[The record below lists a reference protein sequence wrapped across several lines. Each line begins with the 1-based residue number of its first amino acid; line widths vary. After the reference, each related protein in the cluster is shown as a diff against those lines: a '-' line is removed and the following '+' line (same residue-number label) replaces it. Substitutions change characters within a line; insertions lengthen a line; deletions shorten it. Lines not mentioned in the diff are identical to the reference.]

1 MNSNKNLNKNLCPKG
16 RIVKMS
22 KAVKTV
28 FVCNECGYESAKWMG
43 KCPACNSWNSFFEQK
58 VEKVTENGVKKIKE
72 RNEPKALNSYKGQEV
87 ARISTGFNELD
98 RVLGGGI
105 VKGSLILL
113 GGEPG
118 IGKSTLILELCDKI
132 KGEGKVLYVS
142 GEESAEQIKLRAD
155 RLNIHND
162 NILFLGETDI
172 SIINQNIEE
181 ISPKL
186 VIIDSIQTMY
196 SDELSAAAGSVSQVR
211 EITAQIMRM
220 CKSKQITTIIIGH
233 VTKDGTIAGPRVL
246 EHMVD
251 TVLYLEGERYF
262 SYRILR
268 GVKNRFG
275 STNEIGMF
283 EMKGEGMVEITNP
296 SEILISERED
306 NPSGSCIVATME
318 GTRPMLIELQAL
330 TTLSVFGIPKR
341 TANGFD
347 YNRLA
352 VMIAVLEK
360 RANLQI
366 GGQDIY
372 VNVVGGIKLNE
383 PSVDLGIVCVCA
395 SSFKNIPIPKD
406 TVIMGEVGLTGEVR
420 RINMIEKRLKEAEKL
435 GFKRC
440 IIPENNKK
448 YLEESFKME
457 IIGVKNIGEALK
469 ILKIK

>member
-1 MNSNKNLNKNLCPKG
+1 MAKP
-16 RIVKMS
+16 
-22 KAVKTV
+22 AKTI
-28 FVCNECGYESAKWMG
+28 FVCNECGYESVKWMG

-72 RNEPKALNSYKGQEV
+72 RNEPKALNSYKGQDV
-87 ARISTGFNELD
+87 SRTSTGFGELD

-155 RLNIHND
+155 RLGINND
-162 NILFLGETDI
+162 DILFLGETDI
-172 SIINQNIEE
+172 DIVKENIEE
-181 ISPKL
+181 LQPKL

-211 EITAQIMRM
+211 EITSQIMRI

-283 EMKGEGMVEITNP
+283 EMKGEGLVEIQNP
-296 SEILISERED
+296 SEILISERDD
-306 NPSGSCIVATME
+306 NPSGSCIVASME

-341 TANGFD
+341 TANGLD

-352 VMIAVLEK
+352 VLIAVLEK

-372 VNVVGGIKLNE
+372 VNVVSGIKLNE
-383 PSVDLGIVCVCA
+383 PSIDLGVVCVCA

-448 YLEESFKME
+448 HLEEKFKME
-457 IIGVKNIGEALK
+457 IIGVKNIGEALRALG
-469 ILKIK
+469 LKNN